1 MRCRYSF
8 RKLCVL
14 CRRRHNTHQARNLL
28 AKIPAGMQAEV
39 KDAYRAIFDT
49 GNLKTPP
56 GPKLTELIDAR
67 VDAFAS
73 RPRTPAWA
81 AAW

>member
-1 MRCRYSF
+1 MA
-8 RKLCVL
+8 V
-14 CRRRHNTHQARNLL
+14 A
-28 AKIPAGMQAEV
+28 A
-39 KDAYRAIFDT
+39 
-49 GNLKTPP
+49 
-56 GPKLTELIDAR
+56 KLTELIDAR

>member
-1 MRCRYSF
+1 MSP
-8 RKLCVL
+8 K
-14 CRRRHNTHQARNLL
+14 A
-28 AKIPAGMQAEV
+28 
-39 KDAYRAIFDT
+39 
-49 GNLKTPP
+49 